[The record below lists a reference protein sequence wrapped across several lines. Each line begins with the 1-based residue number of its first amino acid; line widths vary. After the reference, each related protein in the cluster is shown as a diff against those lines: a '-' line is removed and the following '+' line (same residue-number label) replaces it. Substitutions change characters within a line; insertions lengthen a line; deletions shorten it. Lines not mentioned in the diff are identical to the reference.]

1 MATVGQPDNVSVAFT
16 TPAGTPFDPVGP
28 IKVTYAGPG
37 QTGTTKTYP
46 TDPAVIKDGVGAYHL
61 AIPDN
66 LDGIWSFRWEGY
78 NATDPNPVVA
88 VDGSVYIFP
97 SPFKPLSPGSGAP
110 FGTGYASVADVAA
123 RIAAGS
129 WDPTKSN
136 AFPTAVQTAQ
146 FLIEA
151 SADVDMVL
159 AKSGYTVPLTPSP
172 NAPGGI
178 IQPQAYSILRKI
190 ASALAAGHV
199 EMVRHGSMQHNADK
213 QGDDWITY
221 ADDLLTRIET
231 GDDNLTIFGAAGAF
245 ELQPDPAGVIS
256 NGNLIYD
263 VGTDTLLDHAGRS
276 GLPVFTLGEKF

>member
-1 MATVGQPDNVSVAFT
+1 MATVGQPDNISVAFT
-16 TPAGTPFDPVGP
+16 SPSGVAFDPPTAV
-28 IKVTYAGPG
+28 KVTYAGPG
-37 QTGTTKTYP
+37 QTATTKTYP
-46 TDPAVIKDGVGAYHL
+46 TDTVVIRDGVGAYHV

-78 NATDPNPVVA
+78 DVTPDPIVA

-97 SPFKPLSPGSGAP
+97 SPFKPLATGSGVP

-159 AKSGYTVPLTPSP
+159 AKSGYTVPLTPSS
-172 NAPGGI
+172 NAPGGV

-245 ELQPDPAGVIS
+245 EMQPDPAGVIS

-263 VGTDTLLDHAGRS
+263 VGTDTLLDHS
-276 GLPVFTLGEKF
+276 GQPGVPAFTMKEQF